1 MANRRSKRLLV
12 AVGDVEQEDTDFENA
27 LCREIPDV
35 APPWL
40 CDEIRGL
47 RCFIICNT
55 LCTFALTEWLELT
68 DLIKQNY

>member
-1 MANRRSKRLLV
+1 MANTSSERLLV
-12 AVGDVEQEDTDFENA
+12 AVGDVEQEDTDFESA
-27 LCREIPDV
+27 LCLEIPDV

-47 RCFIICNT
+47 KCFIVCNM

-68 DLIKQNY
+68 DLKQNY